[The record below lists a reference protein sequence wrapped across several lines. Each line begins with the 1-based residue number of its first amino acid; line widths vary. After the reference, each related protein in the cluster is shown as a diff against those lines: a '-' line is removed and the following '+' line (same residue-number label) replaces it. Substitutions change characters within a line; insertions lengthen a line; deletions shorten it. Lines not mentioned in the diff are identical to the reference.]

1 VRLSRGSVPQNRF
14 DAALPTHWQVVGL
27 ALLMGLCT
35 FLVRLVQPMGTN
47 ILNMQLCYFSQY
59 ILLFTLGILA
69 WRRNWL
75 QRIPY
80 AFGMRWFVLA
90 RTAGTLVWFGL
101 IATIAATHAMDGIN
115 GGFTWQSAW
124 ICFWEAFFC
133 LGICLGLTVLFR
145 DRFNH
150 QGRAAKW
157 MSDNC
162 FSVYLFHPPILIGI
176 TLLMRGFDAPKPVK
190 FLCATILAAAATWVA
205 SSLIFRRIPL
215 LKRVL

>member
-1 VRLSRGSVPQNRF
+1 
-14 DAALPTHWQVVGL
+14 
-27 ALLMGLCT
+27 
-35 FLVRLVQPMGTN
+35 MGTN

-59 ILLFTLGILA
+59 ILLFSVGILA

-80 AFGMRWFVLA
+80 EFGMRWFKVAL
-90 RTAGTLVWFGL
+90 TAGSVVWLGLVVA
-101 IATIAATHAMDGIN
+101 IEASHATADIN
-115 GGFTWQSAW
+115 GGFTWPSAG

-145 DRFNH
+145 ERFKH

-176 TLLMRGFDAPKPVK
+176 TLLMRSYVAPKAVK
-190 FLCATILAAAATWVA
+190 FLVATILAAAITWAA
-205 SSLIFRRIPL
+205 SSLIFRRVPL